1 MKRADKLKKK
11 YDMTNNIL
19 ETMHNNLGNPQL
31 SREQIDSLFLSTIS
45 YFLEDISISLAMLVD
60 DKCGECIGE
69 VNADGDND

>member
-19 ETMHNNLGNPQL
+19 ETMHNDLGNPQL

-60 DKCGECIGE
+60 DKCEERIEE
-69 VNADGDND
+69 VNADGSN

>member
-60 DKCGECIGE
+60 DKCEERIEE
-69 VNADGDND
+69 VNADGSN